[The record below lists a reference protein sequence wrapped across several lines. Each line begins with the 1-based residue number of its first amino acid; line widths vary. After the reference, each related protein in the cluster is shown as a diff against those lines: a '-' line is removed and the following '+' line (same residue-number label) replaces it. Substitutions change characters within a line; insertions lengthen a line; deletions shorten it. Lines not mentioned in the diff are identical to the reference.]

1 MFPQVIGWTVYGKH
15 PWAGLETK
23 SKKEDIDTLQIALV
37 LSPIHI
43 TRGSMMTHRNGETVP
58 L

>member
-1 MFPQVIGWTVYGKH
+1 MFPQVNGWTVRQASVGGPRNNEEKR
-15 PWAGLETK
+15 
-23 SKKEDIDTLQIALV
+23 DVDTLQIVALV